1 MNVFVAGST
10 GVLGR
15 RVVAQAV
22 ERGHDVVGLV
32 RDDEGAAL
40 VRDRGATPRRGDVLD
55 RTSLVDAAGDADVV
69 IHAATAIPA
78 DGRPSRADWRRND
91 RIRLEGTRNLLA
103 AAERAD
109 ADRFCLQSVVWVARQ
124 PDGSP
129 FDEDSEPNPDRTTQS
144 ALEAERLLERRA
156 DEVDVDPVTLRGG
169 WFYAHDSAHTRQFG
183 RGLLAGRMPIVGGGL
198 LGRRDATL
206 SLLHVDDAAAAF
218 VAAAE
223 GDATGLYHVVDD
235 RPATLAAFFR
245 TFADRLEA
253 PSPRRV
259 PGWLASAFVG
269 RDSVRLLT
277 NAMPTTSDRFR
288 ETFDWEPAVPTYDQG
303 LDRVVERWLEEGTI
317 RETADGYEWVDAE

>member
-1 MNVFVAGST
+1 M
-10 GVLGR
+10 
-15 RVVAQAV
+15 
-22 ERGHDVVGLV
+22 
-32 RDDEGAAL
+32 
-40 VRDRGATPRRGDVLD
+40 
-55 RTSLVDAAGDADVV
+55 V
-69 IHAATAIPA
+69 IHAATAIPT

-91 RIRLEGTRNLLA
+91 RVRLEGTRNLLA

-129 FDEDSEPNPDRTTQS
+129 FDGDSEPNPDRTTQS
-144 ALEAERLLERRA
+144 ALDAERLLERRA
-156 DEVDVDPVTLRGG
+156 DEVGVDPITLRGG

-183 RGLLAGRMPIVGGGL
+183 RGLLAGRMPIVGGGF
-198 LGRRDATL
+198 LGRRDAPL

-235 RPATLAAFFR
+235 EPVTLAAFAR

-259 PGWLASAFVG
+259 PGWLARAFVG

-277 NAMPTTSDRFR
+277 NPMPTTSDRFR
-288 ETFDWEPAVPTYDQG
+288 ETFDWEPTVPTCEQG
-303 LDRVVERWLEEGTI
+303 LERIIERWLEDGTI
-317 RETADGYEWVDAE
+317 RETGDGYEWVGAE